1 MAYYDLAQ
9 LADDDDFKD
18 RCGAAAQ
25 AEGLIGI
32 GSGKVEQWVADN
44 RWTLA
49 AAPGFADAYAS
60 AIASHVPN
68 PGRDTS
74 VISDAMIL
82 SAIQALPEPDLPGG
96 QLP

>member
-18 RCGAAAQ
+18 RVGAAAQ
-25 AEGLIGI
+25 SEGLIAV
-32 GSGKVEQWVADN
+32 GSGRVEQWVADH

-49 AAPGFADAYAS
+49 GAPGFPDAYAS
-60 AIASHVPN
+60 AIENHLPN
-68 PGRDTS
+68 PGRDPA

-82 SAIQALPEPDLPGG
+82 SAIQALPPVVDPENPLP
-96 QLP
+96 

>member
-18 RCGAAAQ
+18 RIGAAAQ
-25 AEGLIGI
+25 SEGLVDT
-32 GSGKVEQWVADN
+32 GSGRVEQWVADY

-49 AAPGFADAYAS
+49 GTAGFADAYAS
-60 AIASHVPN
+60 GIANHLPN
-68 PGRDTS
+68 PGRDPS

-82 SAIQALPEPDLPGG
+82 SAIQALPAPEQPVP
-96 QLP
+96 

>member
-18 RCGAAAQ
+18 RIGAAAQ
-25 AEGLIGI
+25 SEGMIGI
-32 GSGKVEQWVADN
+32 GAGSVEQWTADY

-49 AAPGFADAYAS
+49 GTPGFADAYAS
-60 AIASHVPN
+60 AIAAHVPN
-68 PGRDTS
+68 PGRDPS

-82 SAIQALPEPDLPGG
+82 SAVQALPPVTEPENTLP
-96 QLP
+96 